1 MLLRQSGNLGTV
13 ANKGSTMA
21 NKGHANLKPC
31 KKGETHNPNGRPKNT
46 LTLAKEAGLSKTDI
60 YNVIVSMIGNN
71 AKELQKIK
79 DDASQPIYKSIISSA
94 LLGDLKKK
102 QISTVESIF
111 DRVFGKPTQK
121 SNVSGS
127 LTVRNRLF
135 D

>member
-1 MLLRQSGNLGTV
+1 
-13 ANKGSTMA
+13 MA
-21 NKGHANLKPC
+21 NKGHENLKPC
-31 KKGETHNPNGRPKNT
+31 KKGETHNPNGRPKNK

-60 YNVIVSMIGNN
+60 YNVIVSMIGNT
-71 AKELQKIK
+71 AKELHAIN
-79 DDASQPIYKSIISSA
+79 DDPSQPIYKSIISSA
-94 LLGDLKKK
+94 LLQDLKRK